1 MIWLLS
7 KSALLLYK
15 NLTTKLEINMSIP
28 GKIFKTIGEQTT
40 KKVYNMMR
48 DKKNQNTPEPSEDP
62 NSDANTIIRNHVA
75 WSMGM
80 GLIPVLMADIFA
92 VSALQLDMIKQ
103 LCKVYGVDYKET
115 EGKAIVTSLT
125 SSTVAR
131 LGAASVVKLIPG
143 IGTILGGITVSSFA
157 GASTYALGEVFKK
170 HFSEGGTILDFDPK
184 RLKNYYNSKFEK
196 GKDIARQVAKDQN
209 IEVTADP
216 DNVDEEH
223 IEIVNIPDVTETE
236 DSKAANTDAMIAR
249 IKELDGLRK
258 SGIITEEEFQSMK
271 SKLLDRI

>member
-1 MIWLLS
+1 
-7 KSALLLYK
+7 
-15 NLTTKLEINMSIP
+15 MSIP

-40 KKVYNMMR
+40 KRVFSMMR
-48 DKKNQNTPEPSEDP
+48 DNKNKNTPEPSEDP
-62 NSDANTIIRNHVA
+62 KQDANTIIRNHVA

-115 EGKAIVTSLT
+115 EGKAIITSLT
-125 SSTVAR
+125 SSTIAR

-170 HFSEGGTILDFDPK
+170 HFSAGGTILDFDPK
-184 RLKNYYNSKFEK
+184 RLKKYYNSKFEK
-196 GKDIARQVAKDQN
+196 GKTVAREIAKDKN

-216 DNVDEEH
+216 DIIEEDQ
-223 IEIVNIPDVTETE
+223 IEEVSMPTVVV
-236 DSKAANTDAMIAR
+236 AASDDKMSPEALINR
-249 IKELDGLRK
+249 LKELDGLK
-258 SGIITEEEFQSMK
+258 KEGIITEEEFTTMK
-271 SKLLDRI
+271 TKLLDQL

>member
-1 MIWLLS
+1 
-7 KSALLLYK
+7 
-15 NLTTKLEINMSIP
+15 MSIP
-28 GKIFKTIGEQTT
+28 GKIIKTIGEQTT
-40 KKVYNMMR
+40 KRVYNMMR
-48 DKKNQNTPEPSEDP
+48 DKKNQNVPEPSEDP
-62 NSDANTIIRNHVA
+62 KEDANTIIRNHVA

-125 SSTVAR
+125 SSTIAR

-184 RLKNYYNSKFEK
+184 RLKKYYNSKFEK
-196 GKDIARQVAKDQN
+196 GKDIARQVARDKN

-216 DNVDEEH
+216 DLPDEAQ
-223 IEIVNIPDVTETE
+223 IELVNIPEEVTKKEDKMSTETMIE
-236 DSKAANTDAMIAR
+236 RLKEFDS
-249 IKELDGLRK
+249 LRK

-271 SKLLDRI
+271 MKLLDSI

>member
-1 MIWLLS
+1 
-7 KSALLLYK
+7 
-15 NLTTKLEINMSIP
+15 MSIP
-28 GKIFKTIGEQTT
+28 GKIIKTIGEQTT
-40 KKVYNMMR
+40 KRVYNMMR
-48 DKKNQNTPEPSEDP
+48 DKKNQNVPEPSEDP
-62 NSDANTIIRNHVA
+62 NEDANTIIRNHVA

-125 SSTVAR
+125 GSTLAR

-143 IGTILGGITVSSFA
+143 IGTVLGGITVSSFA

-196 GKDIARQVAKDQN
+196 GKDIAKQVSKEPN
-209 IEVTADP
+209 VTVTADP
-216 DNVDEEH
+216 ELKNEEQL
-223 IEIVNIPDVTETE
+223 EIIKTPEVTKKTE
-236 DSKAANTDAMIAR
+236 EMSAEAMIAR
-249 IKELDGLRK
+249 LKELDGLRK
-258 SGIITEEEFQSMK
+258 EGIITDEEFQSMK
-271 SKLLDRI
+271 SKLLDKI

>member
-1 MIWLLS
+1 
-7 KSALLLYK
+7 
-15 NLTTKLEINMSIP
+15 MSIP
-28 GKIFKTIGEQTT
+28 GKIIKTIGEQTT
-40 KKVYNMMR
+40 KRVYNMMR
-48 DKKNQNTPEPSEDP
+48 DKKNQNVPEPSEDP
-62 NSDANTIIRNHVA
+62 NEDANTIIRNHVA

-125 SSTVAR
+125 GSTLAR

-143 IGTILGGITVSSFA
+143 IGTVLGGITVSSFA

-196 GKDIARQVAKDQN
+196 GKDIAKQVSKEPN
-209 IEVTADP
+209 VTVTADP
-216 DNVDEEH
+216 ELKDEEQL
-223 IEIVNIPDVTETE
+223 EIIKTPEVTKKTE
-236 DSKAANTDAMIAR
+236 EMSAEAMIAR
-249 IKELDGLRK
+249 LKELDGLRK
-258 SGIITEEEFQSMK
+258 EGIITDEEFQSMK
-271 SKLLDRI
+271 SKLLDKI

>member
-1 MIWLLS
+1 
-7 KSALLLYK
+7 
-15 NLTTKLEINMSIP
+15 MSIP
-28 GKIFKTIGEQTT
+28 GKIIKTIGEQTT
-40 KKVYNMMR
+40 KRVYNMMR
-48 DKKNQNTPEPSEDP
+48 DKKNQNVPEPSEDP
-62 NSDANTIIRNHVA
+62 NEDANTIIRNHVA

-125 SSTVAR
+125 GSTLAR

-143 IGTILGGITVSSFA
+143 IGSVLGGITVSSFA

-196 GKDIARQVAKDQN
+196 GKDIAKQVSQDPNVA
-209 IEVTADP
+209 VTADP
-216 DNVDEEH
+216 EIKDEEQL
-223 IEIVNIPDVTETE
+223 EIRKKSETDTPKKTEE
-236 DSKAANTDAMIAR
+236 MSADAMIAR
-249 IKELDGLRK
+249 LKELDGLRK
-258 SGIITEEEFQSMK
+258 EGIITDEEFQSMK
-271 SKLLDRI
+271 SKLLDKL

>member
-1 MIWLLS
+1 
-7 KSALLLYK
+7 
-15 NLTTKLEINMSIP
+15 MSIP
-28 GKIFKTIGEQTT
+28 GKIIKTIGEQTT
-40 KKVYNMMR
+40 KRVYNMMR
-48 DKKNQNTPEPSEDP
+48 DKKNQKTPEPSEDP
-62 NSDANTIIRNHVA
+62 NVDANTIIRNHVA

-125 SSTVAR
+125 GSTLAR

-143 IGTILGGITVSSFA
+143 IGTVLGGITVSSFA

-184 RLKNYYNSKFEK
+184 RLKKYYNSKFEK
-196 GKDIARQVAKDQN
+196 GKDIAKQVSRDPNVA
-209 IEVTADP
+209 VTADP
-216 DNVDEEH
+216 DLKEEEQL
-223 IEIVNIPDVTETE
+223 EITKNPNTEAPAKTE
-236 DSKAANTDAMIAR
+236 EMSADAMIAR
-249 IKELDGLRK
+249 LKELDGLRK
-258 SGIITEEEFQSMK
+258 EGIITDEEFQSMK
-271 SKLLDRI
+271 SKLLDKI

>member
-1 MIWLLS
+1 
-7 KSALLLYK
+7 
-15 NLTTKLEINMSIP
+15 MSIP
-28 GKIFKTIGEQTT
+28 GKIIKTIGEQTT
-40 KKVYNMMR
+40 KRVYNMMR
-48 DKKNQNTPEPSEDP
+48 DKKNQNVPEPSEDP
-62 NSDANTIIRNHVA
+62 NEDADTIIRNHVA

-125 SSTVAR
+125 SSTLAR
-131 LGAASVVKLIPG
+131 LGAASIVKLIPG

-196 GKDIARQVAKDQN
+196 GKDIAREVSKDRN

-216 DNVDEEH
+216 DITDEEKV
-223 IEIVNIPDVTETE
+223 EIVNVPSDVEAKNSDKVDPDV
-236 DSKAANTDAMIAR
+236 MIAR
-249 IKELDGLRK
+249 LKELDGLRK
-258 SGIITEEEFQSMK
+258 SGIITEEEFQTMK
-271 SKLLDRI
+271 SKLLDQI

>member
-1 MIWLLS
+1 
-7 KSALLLYK
+7 
-15 NLTTKLEINMSIP
+15 MSIP
-28 GKIFKTIGEQTT
+28 GKIIKTIGEQTT
-40 KKVYNMMR
+40 KRVYNMMR
-48 DKKNQNTPEPSEDP
+48 DKKNQNVPEPSEDP
-62 NSDANTIIRNHVA
+62 NEDANTIIRNHVA

-125 SSTVAR
+125 GSTLAR

-143 IGTILGGITVSSFA
+143 IGSVLGGITVSSFA

-196 GKDIARQVAKDQN
+196 GKDIAKQVSQDPNVA
-209 IEVTADP
+209 VTADP
-216 DNVDEEH
+216 EIKDEDQL
-223 IEIVNIPDVTETE
+223 EIRKKSETDTPKKTEE
-236 DSKAANTDAMIAR
+236 MSADAMIAR
-249 IKELDGLRK
+249 LKELDGLRK
-258 SGIITEEEFQSMK
+258 EGIITDEEFQSMK
-271 SKLLDRI
+271 SKLLDKL

>member
-1 MIWLLS
+1 
-7 KSALLLYK
+7 
-15 NLTTKLEINMSIP
+15 MSIP
-28 GKIFKTIGEQTT
+28 GKIIKTIGEQTT
-40 KKVYNMMR
+40 KRVYNMMR
-48 DKKNQNTPEPSEDP
+48 DKKNQNVPEPSDDP
-62 NSDANTIIRNHVA
+62 NEDADTIIRNHVA

-125 SSTVAR
+125 SSTIAR

-170 HFSEGGTILDFDPK
+170 HFAEGGTILDFDPK
-184 RLKNYYNSKFEK
+184 RLKKYYNSKFEK
-196 GKDIARQVAKDQN
+196 GKDIAREVSKDRN

-216 DNVDEEH
+216 DISDEENV
-223 IEIVNIPDVTETE
+223 EIINIPENKAPKDANKVDPDV
-236 DSKAANTDAMIAR
+236 MIAR
-249 IKELDGLRK
+249 LKELDGLRK

-271 SKLLDRI
+271 SKLLDQI

>member
-1 MIWLLS
+1 
-7 KSALLLYK
+7 
-15 NLTTKLEINMSIP
+15 MSIP
-28 GKIFKTIGEQTT
+28 GKIIKTIGEQTT
-40 KKVYNMMR
+40 KRVYNMMR
-48 DKKNQNTPEPSEDP
+48 DKKNQNVPEPSEDP
-62 NSDANTIIRNHVA
+62 NDDANNIIRNHVA

-125 SSTVAR
+125 GSTLAR

-143 IGTILGGITVSSFA
+143 IGSVLGGITVSSFA

-196 GKDIARQVAKDQN
+196 GKDIAKQVAKDPN
-209 IEVTADP
+209 VAVTADP
-216 DNVDEEH
+216 DLKEEEQL
-223 IEIVNIPDVTETE
+223 EITKSPNKEAKK
-236 DSKAANTDAMIAR
+236 KAEEMMSADAMIAR
-249 IKELDGLRK
+249 LKELDGLRK
-258 SGIITEEEFQSMK
+258 EGIITDEEFQSMK
-271 SKLLDRI
+271 SKLLDKI

>member
-1 MIWLLS
+1 
-7 KSALLLYK
+7 
-15 NLTTKLEINMSIP
+15 MSIP
-28 GKIFKTIGEQTT
+28 GKIIKTIGEQTT
-40 KKVYNMMR
+40 KRVYNMMR
-48 DKKNQNTPEPSEDP
+48 DKKNQNVPEPSEDP
-62 NSDANTIIRNHVA
+62 NEDANTIIRNHVA

-125 SSTVAR
+125 GSTLAR

-143 IGTILGGITVSSFA
+143 IGSVLGGITVSSFA

-196 GKDIARQVAKDQN
+196 GKDIAKQVSQDPKVT
-209 IEVTADP
+209 VTADP
-216 DNVDEEH
+216 EVKDEEQL
-223 IEIVNIPDVTETE
+223 EIKRKGDPVAPKKTAEA
-236 DSKAANTDAMIAR
+236 SADAMIAR
-249 IKELDGLRK
+249 LKELDGLRK
-258 SGIITEEEFQSMK
+258 EGIITEEEFQSMK
-271 SKLLDRI
+271 SKLLDKL

>member
-1 MIWLLS
+1 
-7 KSALLLYK
+7 
-15 NLTTKLEINMSIP
+15 MSLP
-28 GKIFKTIGEQTT
+28 GKIIKTIGEQTT
-40 KKVYNMMR
+40 KRVYNMMR
-48 DKKNQNTPEPSEDP
+48 DKKNQNVPEPSDDP
-62 NSDANTIIRNHVA
+62 NSDADTIIRNHVA

-125 SSTVAR
+125 SSTLAR
-131 LGAASVVKLIPG
+131 LGAASIVKLIPG

-196 GKDIARQVAKDQN
+196 GKDIAREISKDPN
-209 IEVTADP
+209 IEVTANP
-216 DNVDEEH
+216 DIKDEEKV
-223 IEIVNIPDVTETE
+223 EIVNVPENKEAKNSEKVDPDV
-236 DSKAANTDAMIAR
+236 MIAR
-249 IKELDGLRK
+249 LKELDGLRK
-258 SGIITEEEFQSMK
+258 SGIITEEEFQTMK
-271 SKLLDRI
+271 SKLLDQI

>member
-1 MIWLLS
+1 
-7 KSALLLYK
+7 
-15 NLTTKLEINMSIP
+15 MSIP
-28 GKIFKTIGEQTT
+28 GKIIKTIGEQTT
-40 KKVYNMMR
+40 KRVYNMMR
-48 DKKNQNTPEPSEDP
+48 DKKNQNVPEPSEDP
-62 NSDANTIIRNHVA
+62 NDDANNIIRNHVA

-125 SSTVAR
+125 GSTLAR

-143 IGTILGGITVSSFA
+143 IGSVLGGITVSSFA

-196 GKDIARQVAKDQN
+196 GKDIAKQVAKDPN
-209 IEVTADP
+209 VAVTADP
-216 DNVDEEH
+216 DLKEEEQL
-223 IEIVNIPDVTETE
+223 EITKSPNKEAKK
-236 DSKAANTDAMIAR
+236 KAEKMMSADAMIAR
-249 IKELDGLRK
+249 LKELDGLRK
-258 SGIITEEEFQSMK
+258 EGIITDEEFQSMK
-271 SKLLDRI
+271 SKLLDKI

>member
-1 MIWLLS
+1 
-7 KSALLLYK
+7 
-15 NLTTKLEINMSIP
+15 MSIP

-40 KKVYNMMR
+40 KRVFSMMR
-48 DKKNQNTPEPSEDP
+48 DNKNKNAPEEPSENP
-62 NSDANTIIRNHVA
+62 KQDANTIIRNHVA

-115 EGKAIVTSLT
+115 EGKAIITSLT

-131 LGAASVVKLIPG
+131 LGAASVVKMIPG

-170 HFSEGGTILDFDPK
+170 HFSQGGTILDFDPK
-184 RLKNYYNSKFEK
+184 RLKKYYNSKFEK
-196 GKDIARQVAKDQN
+196 GKSVARQIAKDKN

-216 DNVDEEH
+216 DFVQEDQVEEVDMPQVIVSSSDDKMSPEAL
-223 IEIVNIPDVTETE
+223 INRLKEI
-236 DSKAANTDAMIAR
+236 A
-249 IKELDGLRK
+249 ELKND
-258 SGIITEEEFQSMK
+258 GIITEEEFKTMK
-271 SKLLDRI
+271 SKLLNQI

>member
-1 MIWLLS
+1 
-7 KSALLLYK
+7 
-15 NLTTKLEINMSIP
+15 MSIP
-28 GKIFKTIGEQTT
+28 GKIFKKIGEQTT

-48 DKKNQNTPEPSEDP
+48 DKKNQNVPEPSEDP
-62 NSDANTIIRNHVA
+62 NVDANTIIRNHVA

-125 SSTVAR
+125 GSTLAR
-131 LGAASVVKLIPG
+131 IGAASVVKLIPG
-143 IGTILGGITVSSFA
+143 IGTVLGGITVSSFA

-184 RLKNYYNSKFEK
+184 RLKKFYNSKFEK
-196 GKDIARQVAKDQN
+196 GKDIAKQVSKEPN
-209 IEVTADP
+209 VEVTADP
-216 DNVDEEH
+216 EINEEEQLEIIQVPDMETPQKMDEA
-223 IEIVNIPDVTETE
+223 
-236 DSKAANTDAMIAR
+236 STDAMIAR
-249 IKELDGLRK
+249 LKELDGLRK
-258 SGIITEEEFQSMK
+258 EGIITDEEFQSMK
-271 SKLLDRI
+271 TKLLNKI

>member
-1 MIWLLS
+1 
-7 KSALLLYK
+7 
-15 NLTTKLEINMSIP
+15 MSIP
-28 GKIFKTIGEQTT
+28 GKIIKTIGEQTT
-40 KKVYNMMR
+40 KRVYNMMR
-48 DKKNQNTPEPSEDP
+48 DKKNQNVPEPSEDP
-62 NSDANTIIRNHVA
+62 NEDADTIIRNHVA

-125 SSTVAR
+125 SSTLAR
-131 LGAASVVKLIPG
+131 LGAASIVKLIPG

-196 GKDIARQVAKDQN
+196 GKDIAREVSKDRN

-216 DNVDEEH
+216 DITDEEKV
-223 IEIVNIPDVTETE
+223 EIVNVPSNVEAKNSDKVDPDV
-236 DSKAANTDAMIAR
+236 MIAR
-249 IKELDGLRK
+249 LKELDGLRK
-258 SGIITEEEFQSMK
+258 SGIITEEEFQTMK
-271 SKLLDRI
+271 SKLLDQI

>member
-1 MIWLLS
+1 
-7 KSALLLYK
+7 
-15 NLTTKLEINMSIP
+15 MSIP

-40 KKVYNMMR
+40 KRVFNMMR
-48 DKKNQNTPEPSEDP
+48 DNKNKKAPNEPSKEP
-62 NSDANTIIRNHVA
+62 KQDANTIIRNHVA

-103 LCKVYGVDYKET
+103 LCKVYDVDYKET
-115 EGKAIVTSLT
+115 EGKAIITSLT

-170 HFSEGGTILDFDPK
+170 HFSSGGTILDFDPK
-184 RLKNYYNSKFEK
+184 GLKKYYNSKFEK
-196 GKDIARQVAKDQN
+196 GKSVVREIAKDKN

-216 DNVDEEH
+216 DFVDEAQ
-223 IEIVNIPDVTETE
+223 IEEVDMPTVIVSSSDDKMSPEALIN
-236 DSKAANTDAMIAR
+236 R
-249 IKELDGLRK
+249 LKELDELRK
-258 SGIITEEEFQSMK
+258 EGIITEEEFTKMK
-271 SKLLDRI
+271 TSLLDQI